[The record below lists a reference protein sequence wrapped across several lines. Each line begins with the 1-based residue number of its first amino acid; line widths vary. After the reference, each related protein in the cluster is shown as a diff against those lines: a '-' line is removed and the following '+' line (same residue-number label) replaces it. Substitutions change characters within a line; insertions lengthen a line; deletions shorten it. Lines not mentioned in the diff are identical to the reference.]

1 MIETCLED
9 LERRIDSS
17 TEADLYEQWADFIE
31 GAFDGELFSPAR
43 GKAFA
48 PHVEWPQVT
57 VNETLDDFD
66 KMALQQF
73 GMCSQAL
80 AAGGGALLCVRANY
94 GTGILPSL
102 FGVEMFV
109 MDDQADTLPTN
120 KPINDPDAIQVLL
133 DRGVPDLRLA
143 LGGKVLT
150 MGKRFMDIARRY
162 PAIGR
167 YVHIYHPD
175 LQGPMDV
182 VELLW
187 GSRLFLDIV
196 DMPDRVHALLNL
208 VTETY
213 IRFMQAWQ
221 QIVPPS
227 NGQSVHWS
235 MLQKGR
241 VMLRDDSAMNL
252 SPQMFDEF
260 IKPYDQRILDTF
272 GGGAIHFCGRG
283 DHYIES
289 MSHMPGLTAVAMSQ
303 PEYNDMEVIFRNTVD
318 RGIKLLGLSRPT
330 ADDALAARRP
340 LHSNVHSW

>member
-1 MIETCLED
+1 MIEKYLED
-9 LERRIDSS
+9 LERRIDPSA
-17 TEADLYEQWADFIE
+17 EADLYRQWANFVQ
-31 GAFDGELFSPAR
+31 GTFDGEVFSPTR
-43 GKAFA
+43 GEAIE
-48 PHVEWPQVT
+48 PRVEWPQVR
-57 VNETLDDFD
+57 VNETLNDFD

-80 AAGGGALLCVRANY
+80 DAGGGALLCVRANY

-102 FGVEMFV
+102 FGVEMFI
-109 MDDQADTLPTN
+109 MDEQADTLPTN
-120 KPINDPDAIQVLL
+120 KPLNDPDAIKALL
-133 DRGVPDLRLA
+133 DRGVPELHQSLCA
-143 LGGKVLT
+143 KVLD
-150 MGKRFMDIARRY
+150 MGERFVDIARRY

-167 YVHIYHPD
+167 HVHIYHPD

-196 DMPDRVHALLNL
+196 DMPERVHALLEL

-221 QIVPPS
+221 RIVPPS

-235 MLQKGR
+235 MLQRGH

-260 IKPYDQRILDTF
+260 IRPYDQRILDAF

-289 MSHMPGLTAVAMSQ
+289 MSHMPGLTAIAMSQ
-303 PEYNDMEVIFRNTVD
+303 PEYNDMEIIFRNTVD
-318 RGIKLLGLSRPT
+318 KGIKLLGLSRQT
-330 ADDALAARRP
+330 AAEALAAGRP
-340 LHSNVHSW
+340 LHSNAHSW

>member
-1 MIETCLED
+1 MIEKHLED
-9 LERRIDSS
+9 LDRRIDSS
-17 TEADLYEQWADFIE
+17 AESDLYGQWANFAQ
-31 GAFDGELFSPAR
+31 GTFDGEVFSPAR
-43 GKAFA
+43 GEAFE
-48 PHVEWPQVT
+48 PQIEWPQVR

-66 KMALQQF
+66 KMALQQY

-102 FGVEMFV
+102 FGVEMFI
-109 MDDQADTLPTN
+109 MEDQADTLPTN
-120 KPINDPDAIQVLL
+120 KPLSGPDAIKALL
-133 DRGVPDLRLA
+133 DRGVPELRQA
-143 LGGKVLT
+143 LCAKVLQ
-150 MGKRFMDIARRY
+150 MGERFVDIARRY
-162 PAIGR
+162 PTIGR
-167 YVHIYHPD
+167 HVHIYHPD

-196 DMPDRVHALLNL
+196 DMPDRVHALLEL

-213 IRFMQAWQ
+213 IQFMQAWQ

-235 MLQKGR
+235 MLQKGHI
-241 VMLRDDSAMNL
+241 MLRDDSAMNL

-260 IKPYDQRILDTF
+260 IRPYDQRILDAF

-303 PEYNDMEVIFRNTVD
+303 PEYNDMEVIFRNTIDKGV
-318 RGIKLLGLSRPT
+318 KLLGLPRQA
-330 ADDALAARRP
+330 ADEALAAGRP

>member
-1 MIETCLED
+1 MIEKHLED

-17 TEADLYEQWADFIE
+17 TESDLYTQWSDFVE
-31 GAFDGELFSPAR
+31 GAFDGDLFSPTR
-43 GKAFA
+43 GETFE
-48 PHVEWPQVT
+48 PQVEWPQVRI
-57 VNETLDDFD
+57 NETLDDFD
-66 KMALQQF
+66 RMALQQF
-73 GMCSQAL
+73 GMCSEAV
-80 AAGGGALLCVRANY
+80 ASGSGALLCVRANY

-102 FGVEMFV
+102 FGVEMFR
-109 MDDQADTLPTN
+109 MDDEVNTLPTN
-120 KPINDPDAIQVLL
+120 KPFNDPDIIQALL
-133 DRGVPDLRLA
+133 DRGAPDLRLA

-150 MGKRFMDIARRY
+150 MGERYMDIARRY

-167 YVHIYHPD
+167 HVHIYHPD

-196 DMPDRVHALLNL
+196 DMPDRVHALLEL

-221 QIVPPS
+221 QIVPPP

-235 MLQKGR
+235 MLQKGQ

-260 IKPYDQRILDTF
+260 IRPYDQRILDVF

-303 PEYNDMEVIFRNTVD
+303 PEYNDMEAIFCNTVD
-318 RGIKLLGLSRPT
+318 KDIKLLGLSRQA
-330 ADDALAARRP
+330 ADEALATGRP
-340 LHSNVHSW
+340 LRSNVHSW